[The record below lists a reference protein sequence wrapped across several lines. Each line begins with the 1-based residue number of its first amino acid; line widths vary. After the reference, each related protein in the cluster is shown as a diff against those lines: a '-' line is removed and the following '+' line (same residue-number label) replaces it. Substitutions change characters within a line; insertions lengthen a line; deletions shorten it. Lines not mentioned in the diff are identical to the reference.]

1 MLLKLAIRSA
11 LILYFKRN
19 EAVSK
24 EMRLQFL
31 LTFDPLTGDA
41 RHLRQE
47 CYTSQR
53 LRSERDSNLTYI
65 MRADHEF
72 YCSNTAPINHK
83 VTAGDV
89 NPLDDTRF

>member
-1 MLLKLAIRSA
+1 MQSA
-11 LILYFKRN
+11 STL
-19 EAVSK
+19 
-24 EMRLQFL
+24 FL
-31 LTFDPLTGDA
+31 LAFDPLIGDA

-83 VTAGDV
+83 VSGDV
-89 NPLDDTRF
+89 SP